1 MTDENSIDNLTYEQA
16 FSELEKILSRLE
28 METLNLED
36 SLILFERGQL
46 LARHCTGLLE
56 KAQVR
61 MQQLQIPLSL
71 DESET
76 N

>member
-28 METLNLED
+28 SETLNLED